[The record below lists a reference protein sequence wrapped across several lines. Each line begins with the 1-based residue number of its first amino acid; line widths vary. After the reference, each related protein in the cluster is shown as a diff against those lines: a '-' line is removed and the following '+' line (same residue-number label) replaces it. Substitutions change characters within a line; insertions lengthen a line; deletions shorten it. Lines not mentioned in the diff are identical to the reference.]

1 MRIIALC
8 LVLITFLSSCQN
20 TQEKGATRQI
30 LRTNLMTS
38 PPSLDPRIG
47 TDTISENL
55 MQMLFTGLTFIDKDG
70 ETRLSVAKSV
80 DISEDK
86 KTYTFHLKQTKWSD
100 GSPLTAHDFALAWK
114 EILDPKFPSE
124 SAHLFFLIK
133 NARFA
138 KSGMDSIENV
148 GFFAKDDYTL
158 VIELENPTP
167 YFLDVLT
174 HHSFYPLH
182 AKMRGQPFE
191 EKKSDLSSYISNGPF
206 FLKNHVFQK
215 EILMGKNPYY
225 WDAASVKL
233 EGLQFSIVRDQ
244 NTALLLFEQGE
255 LDWLGSP
262 ISDLSLDAVVNLK
275 RKGLLQVMSIAGIKM
290 FMFNTERFPLNNLNI
305 RKALSLAIDRK
316 SLVDNITQLNDWPAL
331 GIIPPIQKK
340 ERWQPLFQDCDVNS
354 ARAYFQQGLDELNIT
369 AEEFPVLTLSYNTS
383 ELWSRVAA
391 SVQQQWHEVLGITT
405 RLENADWKIHLDKLA
420 KGDFEIGRYG
430 WDCQFND
437 AGNILELFKY
447 KDHFNNF
454 TRWEHPKYVKLME
467 ESNRSS
473 DPLVRSALLEDA
485 EKLFLE
491 EMPIAPLFHFNCPL
505 LQQPYLKGVFFSP
518 IAMVDFRWAYL
529 EKN

>member
-1 MRIIALC
+1 MRMIGLC
-8 LVLITFLSSCQN
+8 LTLLVFLSSCQN
-20 TQEKGATRQI
+20 SQEKGVSRQI

-70 ETRLSVAKSV
+70 ETRLAVAKSL
-80 DISEDK
+80 DLSEDK
-86 KTYTFHLKQTKWSD
+86 TIYTFHLKETQWSD
-100 GSPLTAHDFALAWK
+100 GSPLTAHDFVLAWK

-124 SAHLFFLIK
+124 SAHLFYLIK
-133 NARFA
+133 NARFV
-138 KSGMDSIENV
+138 KTGMDSIENV
-148 GFFAKDDYTL
+148 GFYAKDDYTL

-182 AKMRGQPFE
+182 QKMRGKSFE
-191 EKKSDLSSYISNGPF
+191 EKQSDLACYISNGPF
-206 FLKNHVFQK
+206 FLKNYVFQK
-215 EILMGKNPYY
+215 EILMEKNPHY
-225 WDAASVKL
+225 WDASSVRL
-233 EGLQFSIVRDQ
+233 EGLLFSIIRDQ

-262 ISDLSLDAVVNLK
+262 ISDLSLDAIANLK
-275 RKGLLQVMSIAGIKM
+275 KKGLLQVMSIAGIKM

-305 RKALSLAIDRK
+305 RKALSLAIHRQ
-316 SLVDNITQLNDWPAL
+316 SLVDNITQLDDAPAL
-331 GIIPPIQKK
+331 GIIPPVQKK
-340 ERWQPLFQDCDVNS
+340 ERWQPLFQDSDV
-354 ARAYFQQGLDELNIT
+354 ATAKELFQRGLDELGIT
-369 AEEFPVLTLSYNTS
+369 LEEFPVLTLSYNTS

-391 SVQQQWHEVLGITT
+391 SVQQQWQEVLGIAT
-405 RLENADWKIHLDKLA
+405 RLENADWKVHLDKLA

-437 AGNILELFKY
+437 AGNILELFK
-447 KDHFNNF
+447 
-454 TRWEHPKYVKLME
+454 
-467 ESNRSS
+467 SNRSS
-473 DPLVRSALLEDA
+473 DPLVRADLLDAA
-485 EKLFLE
+485 EKLFLS